1 MRRTRTL
8 IAAALLLA
16 AAPAAQSAG
25 FMIYEHGAAAM
36 AMAGAFTSLAKDPSA
51 LWHNPAGMAWLEGT
65 RVMGGAT
72 FIVPSGSVDFPD
84 FPGSPSYKQEPA
96 LFTPPNLYLTHQL
109 SKKAVVGLGVFAPYG
124 LGMTWPEPET
134 FPWRYLGT
142 SGEMQTFF
150 INPAIA
156 FKLTDRFALGL
167 GVSFIYSKLE
177 QSLTQ
182 RLPAPGGGPGLPA
195 APASVDVP
203 SEADVD
209 GTSFGFNAGLLY
221 KGDKFRFG
229 LNYRSR
235 YTLDYAGAV
244 SLDVPGYPA
253 PFEGT
258 GETSFRF
265 PDLVTMG
272 LSFDLTKKLVWSV
285 DLHYVFWSIYKSYT
299 FHFEVPGL
307 GPGGTVLAEDLV
319 VPTLWKDSF
328 LFRTGFEYQTTDR
341 LALRCGFVYDKTP
354 QPATTMDSTLPDAD
368 RFALTGGFGHT
379 FGRLTLDFA
388 YQFENF
394 RTRTSARPDLQG
406 FEQATFKTRAHLF
419 GINLGYRF

>member
-8 IAAALLLA
+8 VVAAALLLA

-36 AMAGAFTSLAKDPSA
+36 AMAGAFASLAKDPSA

-65 RVMGGAT
+65 QILGGAT
-72 FIVPSGSVDFPD
+72 FIIPSGSVDFPD
-84 FPGSPSYKQEPA
+84 YPGSPRYNQEKA

-109 SKKAVVGLGVFAPYG
+109 SKKAVIGLGIFAPYG

-142 SGEMQTFF
+142 SGEMETFF

-156 FKLTDRFALGL
+156 FKLTDRFSLGL

-177 QSLTQ
+177 QSITQ
-182 RLPAPGGGPGLPA
+182 LMNMGEATI
-195 APASVDVP
+195 DVP
-203 SEADVD
+203 AEADVD

-235 YTLDYAGAV
+235 YTLDYAGTV
-244 SLDVPGYPA
+244 SLEVPGYTA

-258 GETSFRF
+258 GETSFAF

-272 LSFDLTKKLVWSV
+272 LSFDLSRKLIWAI
-285 DLHYVFWSIYKSYT
+285 DLHYVFWSSYESYT
-299 FHFEVPGL
+299 FHFEVP
-307 GPGGTVLAEDLV
+307 TLALTEDLY
-319 VPTLWKDSF
+319 VPTQWKDSY

-341 LALRCGFVYDKTP
+341 LALRCGFIYDKTP
-354 QPATTMDSTLPDAD
+354 QPATTMDSTLPDAN
-368 RFALTGGFGHT
+368 RIALTGGFGYR
-379 FGRLTLDFA
+379 FGKLTLDFA
-388 YQFENF
+388 YHFENF
-394 RTRTSARPDLQG
+394 HKRTSERPDLPAFLQG
-406 FEQATFKTRAHLF
+406 TFKTRAHLF

>member
-1 MRRTRTL
+1 MRRTKTL
-8 IAAALLLA
+8 VAAVALLLA

-51 LWHNPAGMAWLEGT
+51 LWHNPAGLAWLEGT
-65 RVMGGAT
+65 QIMGGAT

-84 FPGSPSYKQEPA
+84 YPGSPRYNQEKA

-109 SKKAVVGLGVFAPYG
+109 SKKAVIGLGVFAPYG
-124 LGMTWPEPET
+124 LGMSWPEPET

-156 FKLTDRFALGL
+156 FKLTDRFSVGL
-167 GVSFIYSKLE
+167 GVSFIYSKLD
-177 QSLTQ
+177 QSVTQ
-182 RLPAPGGGPGLPA
+182 LMDLGEATI
-195 APASVDVP
+195 DVP
-203 SEADVD
+203 SEASVD

-235 YTLDYAGAV
+235 YTLDYAGTV
-244 SLDVPGYPA
+244 SLAVPGYPE

-258 GETSFRF
+258 GETSFAF

-272 LSFDLTKKLVWSV
+272 LSFDLSKKLIWAV
-285 DLHYVFWSIYKSYT
+285 DLHYVFWSAYESYT
-299 FHFEVPGL
+299 FHIEVP
-307 GPGGTVLAEDLV
+307 TLALEEDLY
-319 VPTLWKDSF
+319 VPALWKDSY
-328 LFRTGFEYQTTDR
+328 LFRTGLEYQTTDR
-341 LALRCGFVYDKTP
+341 LALRCGFIYDKTP
-354 QPATTMDSTLPDAD
+354 QPATTMDSTLPDAN
-368 RFALTGGFGHT
+368 RIALTGGFGYR
-379 FGRLTLDFA
+379 FGKLTLDFA
-388 YQFENF
+388 YHFENF
-394 RTRTSARPDLQG
+394 HKRTSERPDLPAFLQG
-406 FEQATFKTRAHLF
+406 TFKTRAHLF

>member
-1 MRRTRTL
+1 MRRARIL
-8 IAAALLLA
+8 IVAAALLLA
-16 AAPAAQSAG
+16 GAPAAQSAG

-72 FIVPSGSVDFPD
+72 FIVPSGWAS
-84 FPGSPSYKQEPA
+84 FPGLPGAPKYDQENA

-109 SKKAVVGLGVFAPYG
+109 SKRAVIGLGVFAPYG
-124 LGMTWPEPET
+124 LGMAWPEPET

-177 QSLTQ
+177 QSVTQ
-182 RLPAPGGGPGLPA
+182 RFPAPDGGPDLLA
-195 APASVDVP
+195 APALIDVP

-229 LNYRSR
+229 LNYRSG
-235 YTLDYAGAV
+235 YTLDYTGTV
-244 SLDVPGYPA
+244 SFDVPGFPA
-253 PFEGT
+253 PVEGT

-272 LSFDLTKKLVWSV
+272 LSFDLAKKLVWSV
-285 DLHYVFWSIYKSYT
+285 DLHYVFWSTYESYT
-299 FHFEVPGL
+299 FLVDVPDLGL
-307 GPGGTVLAEDLV
+307 EEEMV
-319 VPTLWKDSF
+319 VPTLWKDTF
-328 LFRTGFEYQTTDR
+328 IFRTGFEYQATDR
-341 LALRCGFVYDKTP
+341 LALRCGFLYDKTP
-354 QPATTMDSTLPDAD
+354 QPATTMDSTLPDAN
-368 RFALTGGFGHT
+368 RFALTGGFGYT
-379 FGRLTLDFA
+379 FGKLTLDFA
-388 YQFENF
+388 YHFENF
-394 RTRTSARPDLQG
+394 NKRTSARPDLESFFQG
-406 FEQATFKTRAHLF
+406 TFKTRAHLF